1 MSVRV
6 SSYMSAPVVT
16 AHENDN
22 LAHVRNLMLKYK
34 IGRVV
39 VLREENVGGIF
50 TITDFVRVFT
60 SQEKRWSYLPVN
72 EILVKDVMTKNPIMI
87 YQTKSVRLAA
97 KTMTKYRISGL
108 PAVDIEKRLK
118 GIITKTNIVRAI
130 PRTRSSKIRVEEL
143 MTREVITLSPS
154 HTLFR
159 AASVMAKHS
168 ISHVVVTEGKTPVGM
183 ISKSDLA
190 SYAPVNS
197 GRSALERASGKGGY
211 SKAYVVPLVADL
223 MRDSLVTIEPANTLG
238 RASEV
243 MLEQGIS
250 SLPVVEG
257 DSLVGIIT
265 KSDLVRAVAK
275 FR

>member
-6 SSYMSAPVVT
+6 SSYMSTPVVT

-39 VLREENVGGIF
+39 VLRDETVEGIF

-72 EILVKDVMTKNPIMI
+72 EILVKDVMTRDPIMI
-87 YQTKSVRLAA
+87 YQTKSIRLAA
-97 KTMTKYRISGL
+97 KTMTKYKISGL
-108 PAVDIEKRLK
+108 PAVDAAKKLR

-130 PRTRSSKIRVEEL
+130 PRTRSSKIRVEEF

-159 AASVMAKHS
+159 AASVMAKHL

-197 GRSALERASGKGGY
+197 DRSMLERASGKGGY

-223 MRDSLVTIEPANTLG
+223 MRERLVTIEPASTLG

-250 SLPVVEG
+250 SLPVVEDG
-257 DSLVGIIT
+257 SLVGIIT